1 MKRLMKKIFQLTSIL
16 AAVSLLALSC
26 TPEELSTDQ
35 YSSTAVVLQAYGPQP
50 VVRGGTLRFIG
61 SNLDQVKTVVI
72 PENNQ
77 ITDIQVINAGA
88 HSEIRVTVPKET
100 AAVGYPKLV
109 LADGTEIVGKTL
121 LEYSE
126 PITIDEL
133 TPAAAYP
140 GEVITFKGDYLNLIH
155 EVVFNN
161 KVVVSEDK
169 FASHTR
175 YEIKVAVPATAQTG
189 VVALG
194 TVDET
199 KVDASSAE
207 GKSLLATL
215 NLVSPEKEFTVKTAD
230 GKAVAGTYKPGAEV
244 TVNGT
249 RLDLVKSVLLEGA
262 SPETFNATASKI
274 TFAMPAG
281 AKTGNVTLVMESGVE
296 VNAGTI
302 TSAQP
307 TGLAAAPA
315 PVKNGA
321 QLTITGAD
329 LDLVTGIDLPKVPG
343 AEFAFAEGKITLT
356 VGENAQEGDITLWM
370 ANGLN
375 VTVAYTLVKPT
386 VTGFSANPASAGSDV
401 TVEGT
406 DLDLVAAV
414 TFGGGIK
421 VEVEAGADSFT
432 VAVPTAAETAV
443 LVLNL
448 KNGTDVEAIE
458 LAIDKPAG
466 AYIATFPEDMYAPGA
481 MFIVEIENPDHL
493 TGVQID
499 GVDVNYILN
508 GNTLYLQ
515 IPDTARRGSELTLVS
530 DNGSVTYTMNIDPG
544 DIIETVLFQG
554 PVDNGNWQNWE
565 VPADTYTKVELK
577 AGQTIRYYV
586 TLKDSWWQMQ
596 FFDGHWGQMDVGF
609 GNGYNVNAGIYDA
622 SEGFIAVTLTD
633 ELITLL
639 TTYTD
644 WGYSGILQ
652 WENLALEKITYY
664 EDNSDGT
671 EIWSGPL
678 EITWGDGGRVA
689 LPTAAFQVAKAGQKL
704 RLFYTQKDQ
713 VWAQA
718 QVNDANWTTIDLSA
732 DGYANPLVPTDIYG
746 WFSDGILDRCTEIT
760 LTQDLLDHLT
770 ANTTEYEGVV
780 CSIIIQ
786 GSDLIFNKVTIK

>member
-1 MKRLMKKIFQLTSIL
+1 MKKIFQLTSIL

>member
-1 MKRLMKKIFQLTSIL
+1 MKKIFQLTSIL

-175 YEIKVAVPATAQTG
+175 YEIKVAVPATARTG

-215 NLVSPEKEFTVKTAD
+215 NLVSPENEFTVKTAD

-262 SPETFNATASKI
+262 SPEAFNATASKI

-307 TGLAAAPA
+307 SGLAAAPA

-329 LDLVTGIDLPKVPG
+329 LDLVTGIDLPNASG
-343 AEFAFAEGKITLT
+343 TEFALADGKITLT

-375 VTVAYTLVKPT
+375 VAVAYTLVKPT

-414 TFGGGIK
+414 TFGGGTK

-448 KNGTDVEAIE
+448 KNGTDIETIE

-466 AYIATFPEDMYAPGA
+466 AYIANMPEDLYSPGQ
-481 MFIVEIENPDHL
+481 MFIIDIENADHL
-493 TGVQID
+493 TGVQVD
-499 GVDVNYILN
+499 GADVTFILN
-508 GNTLYLQ
+508 GSTLYFQ
-515 IPDTARRGSELTLVS
+515 IPDNAKADSQLTLVS

-544 DIIETVLFQG
+544 DFIVTPIWTAGFDCSG
-554 PVDNGNWQNWE
+554 WNGNQDLAWGGYDWSTVAPGMILRFE
-565 VPADTYTKVELK
+565 LESTKAPGDWWCISLRHGDSWGALAGVPGQYDTPESPLDIVLTQEILDDLVASNGLVITGDGYHLSRICLVQDLRYGDTIWNGPFTCDGWNGDQSLAWGGYDWSTVK
-577 AGQTIRYYV
+577 AGQTLFFHLTPTVADGDWWCISLRHG
-586 TLKDSWWQMQ
+586 DSW
-596 FFDGHWGQMDVGF
+596 GALAGVPGQYDSPESPLGVVLTQEIIDDLVAC
-609 GNGYNVNAGIYDA
+609 NGLV
-622 SEGFIAVTLTD
+622 VTGT
-633 ELITLL
+633 
-639 TTYTD
+639 
-644 WGYSGILQ
+644 GYI
-652 WENLALEKITYY
+652 LEKI
-664 EDNSDGT
+664 S
-671 EIWSGPL
+671 L
-678 EITWGDGGRVA
+678 
-689 LPTAAFQVAKAGQKL
+689 K
-704 RLFYTQKDQ
+704 
-713 VWAQA
+713 
-718 QVNDANWTTIDLSA
+718 
-732 DGYANPLVPTDIYG
+732 
-746 WFSDGILDRCTEIT
+746 
-760 LTQDLLDHLT
+760 
-770 ANTTEYEGVV
+770 
-780 CSIIIQ
+780 
-786 GSDLIFNKVTIK
+786 